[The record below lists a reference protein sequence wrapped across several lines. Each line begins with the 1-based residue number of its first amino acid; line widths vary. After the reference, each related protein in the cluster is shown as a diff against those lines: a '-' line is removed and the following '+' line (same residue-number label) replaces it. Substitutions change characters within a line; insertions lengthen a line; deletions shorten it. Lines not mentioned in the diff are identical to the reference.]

1 MMVMVTVMQMLA
13 MMLMIWDGGG
23 DTMATRATP
32 PPPLFCESRWATV
45 PAGASLFLRG
55 SVESCMS
62 VTSME
67 PPGTDMH

>member
-32 PPPLFCESRWATV
+32 PPPLFARLGEKLHDAGVAT
-45 PAGASLFLRG
+45 ALRRTSEKNHHRLFLA
-55 SVESCMS
+55 
-62 VTSME
+62 
-67 PPGTDMH
+67 P

>member
-45 PAGASLFLRG
+45 PAGASLFFARLRRVLHVSYLYG
-55 SVESCMS
+55 A
-62 VTSME
+62 
-67 PPGTDMH
+67 PRH